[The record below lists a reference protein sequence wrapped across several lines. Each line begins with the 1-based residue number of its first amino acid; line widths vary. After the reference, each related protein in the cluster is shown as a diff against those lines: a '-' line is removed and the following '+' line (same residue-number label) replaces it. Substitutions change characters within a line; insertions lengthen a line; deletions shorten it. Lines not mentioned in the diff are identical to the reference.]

1 MSESLDSDPNMV
13 NSSKGTRL
21 TDQTPAPNAGACQCW
36 TSPSYTLQNQHFF
49 PRRSLE
55 RKPNKEDTNRS
66 SSKTKHDIVKSR
78 TTWYFPLGQ
87 RHQQP
92 IPFQCPRGD
101 LFIQNVFKF
110 HPRIADYFGFFS
122 FFLLSTHTRKLDWFS
137 KLVDY
142 CANFLDGSRSVSL
155 TPFFPP
161 FSSSNWSCRSIS
173 VGLLSGLSL
182 LSAMELRNL
191 LDQRFLFVSFFLIS
205 FWFFT
210 TRRHLKFV

>member
-1 MSESLDSDPNMV
+1 MIFPTWT
-13 NSSKGTRL
+13 K
-21 TDQTPAPNAGACQCW
+21 TPAANSVSVSSGRFYPKCFQIPPAHCW
-36 TSPSYTLQNQHFF
+36 LLRF
-49 PRRSLE
+49 L
-55 RKPNKEDTNRS
+55 
-66 SSKTKHDIVKSR
+66 
-78 TTWYFPLGQ
+78 
-87 RHQQP
+87 
-92 IPFQCPRGD
+92 
-101 LFIQNVFKF
+101 
-110 HPRIADYFGFFS
+110 

-191 LDQRFLFVSFFLIS
+191 WSVSFFLIS
-205 FWFFT
+205 FWFFNT
-210 TRRHLKFV
+210 SSLEICLVYRHSFYYCFGQFGWVFSHKDVLLIRFGERERARSM